1 VVAGDIVFVGSE
13 ERTVTGNA
21 VVLGSRIIGYSGSGF
36 SGSPTS
42 FGFKESVTSGNV
54 GKYVKVAE
62 IQWVAV
68 DTAFNDFA
76 ISGTYNANGAAVTH
90 GVKARVRMKGQS
102 TGADQGTLT
111 INITDA
117 TGFLMGVR

>member
-1 VVAGDIVFVGSE
+1 M
-13 ERTVTGNA
+13 
-21 VVLGSRIIGYSGSGF
+21 
-36 SGSPTS
+36 
-42 FGFKESVTSGNV
+42 TSGNV

-76 ISGTYNANGAAVTH
+76 ISGTFNANGAAVQH

-102 TGADQGTLT
+102 TGSDQGTLT
-111 INITDA
+111 INITSA